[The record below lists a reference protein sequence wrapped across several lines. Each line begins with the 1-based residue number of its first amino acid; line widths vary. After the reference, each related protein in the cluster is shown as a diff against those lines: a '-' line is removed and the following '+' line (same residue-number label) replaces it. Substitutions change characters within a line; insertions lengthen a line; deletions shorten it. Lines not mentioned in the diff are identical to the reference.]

1 MTNTQSGNIFGWT
14 PDAAMGWT
22 PSALGK
28 EEYLIL
34 STQGG
39 IAQKMASPIAFPV
52 IFNFWND
59 RYHAPILVLITL
71 NQ

>member
-1 MTNTQSGNIFGWT
+1 
-14 PDAAMGWT
+14 MGWT

-59 RYHAPILVLITL
+59 RYHAPTLVTNHLKPGVIMELTG
-71 NQ
+71 